1 MKHAD
6 IVIIGGGLAGLVA
19 AATAAEPTD
28 GSAPRVVLL
37 EGTQPGG
44 RARTDDRNGY
54 KFNQGAHAVY
64 LQGVGREILLGLG
77 IDPHGGPPAL
87 KHTYLWHDGYVFPM
101 PASPTKL
108 MASKLLGARA
118 KAQFAKLFS
127 SIPRVDP
134 TGLATMSAAEW
145 LDSLELQPEAR
156 QLLSMLVR
164 TATYVDPDAMP
175 ISADAAVRQLQ
186 MAIAEGVRYIDDGW
200 QTIVNALLRLCA
212 ERGVEI
218 ETKTTVLAVQEA
230 GDRVEVTTAAGTW
243 NASAAIIAGGGPAAA
258 MGLLGGDPGWGD
270 LGEPV
275 TAACLDLGLTRPPE
289 RPVVFGFAEPLYLST
304 HCPPADLAP
313 EGGAVV
319 QLMRYGARDAATDR
333 ARLDELAT
341 SAGIATDTIVEQ
353 RFLARM
359 HVAWTVPT
367 ASRGG
372 LVGRPEALVPRHDRV
387 FVAGDWVGPVGMLA
401 DAAMGSGAAA
411 AEAARSCIEPL
422 TAAR

>member
-1 MKHAD
+1 MNANAD

-19 AATAAEPTD
+19 AATAAEPTN
-28 GSAPRVVLL
+28 GSSRVVLL

-64 LQGVGREILLGLG
+64 LQGAGRQVMLGLG

-87 KHTYLWHDGYVFPM
+87 KHTYVWQDGQLFPM

-108 MASKLLGARA
+108 MASKLLGTRA
-118 KAQFAKLFS
+118 KAQVAKLFPA
-127 SIPRVDP
+127 IGKVD
-134 TGLATMSAAEW
+134 ATQLTTISAAEW
-145 LDSLELQPEAR
+145 LDSLDLQPEAR

-186 MAIAEGVRYIDDGW
+186 MAIAEGVRYIDGGW
-200 QTIVNALLRLCA
+200 QTMVDALLAVCR

-218 ETKTTVLAVQEA
+218 EKSTVLSVQEV
-230 GDRVEVTTAAGTW
+230 GDRVAVTTAASTW
-243 NASAAIIAGGGPAAA
+243 NAGAAIIASGGPAAA
-258 MGLLGGDPGWGD
+258 IGLLGSDPGWGD

-333 ARLDELAT
+333 ATLAELAAG
-341 SAGIATDTIVEQ
+341 AGIGSDTIVEQ
-353 RFLARM
+353 RFLAHM

-372 LVGRPEALVPRHDRV
+372 LRGRPEALVPRHDRV
-387 FVAGDWVGPVGMLA
+387 FVAGDWVGPVGLLG
-401 DAAMGSGAAA
+401 DAAIVSGAAA
-411 AEAARSCIEPL
+411 ATAARSCVTPL
-422 TAAR
+422 VAAR